1 MKIKRYMGKNTQE
14 ALLKVKMDLGNNAI
28 ILNTKKVRQ
37 KGIKKYFSK
46 PMIEIMAAIDDDT
59 SKLRE
64 RELTKIEPVQQET
77 ANSKNI
83 LSQKEEKISELE
95 NKVSNIEK
103 LLDRILNIVKTDN
116 DSKSNEFGDKEDNG
130 NAENGSQLP
139 QIFQLLYNNLLKN
152 EVDEDIAK
160 KIIDQVAKRSSSRNI
175 NDASLVMHSVI
186 ASMLGKAEPISLRKD
201 GKPTVILFVGPTG
214 VGKTTTLAKLA
225 ATFMLSNN
233 KKVGLITADT
243 YRIAAVDQLKT
254 YAEILGIPISVA
266 YSVLEITNEIQKY
279 SDKDVILV
287 DTAGCSYRD
296 KQKFDELKKLVAAC
310 NADSIFLVLSSTV
323 SSKNCKD
330 IIKNYDFIPNYK
342 LIFTKVDETPVYGSI
357 LNTKCYS
364 NKSLSYITNGQNVPD
379 DIEIANIDRLSKN
392 LLGNLS

>member
-14 ALLKVKMDLGNNAI
+14 ALLKVKMDLGNNAV

-37 KGIKKYFSK
+37 KGIKRYLTK
-46 PMIEIMAAIDDDT
+46 PMIEIMAAIDDES
-59 SKLRE
+59 SKPKE
-64 RELTKIEPVQQET
+64 RDLTKIEAIPQIN

-83 LSQKEEKISELE
+83 LSQKEEKIAELE
-95 NKVSNIEK
+95 NKVSNIEN
-103 LLDRILNIVKTDN
+103 LLDRILNIIKP
-116 DSKSNEFGDKEDNG
+116 
-130 NAENGSQLP
+130 ENGSNDNGKALSDQKENNGNQLP

-152 EVDEDIAK
+152 EVDEDIART
-160 KIIDQVAKRSSSRNI
+160 IIDQVAKKSSSRNI
-175 NDASLVMHSVI
+175 NDASLVMHSI
-186 ASMLGKAEPISLRKD
+186 ITSMLGKPEPISLRKD
-201 GKPTVILFVGPTG
+201 GQPTVILFVGPTG

-266 YSVLEITNEIQKY
+266 YSVVEITNEIKKY
-279 SDKDVILV
+279 SDKDIVLI

-296 KQKFDELKKLVAAC
+296 KQKFEELKKLVTAC
-310 NADSIFLVLSSTV
+310 NADNVFLVLSSTV

-330 IIKNYDFIPNYK
+330 IIKNYDFIPSYR
-342 LIFTKVDETPVYGSI
+342 LIFTKLDETPVYGSI
-357 LNTKCYS
+357 INTKCYS

-379 DIEIANIDRLSKN
+379 DIEVANVDRLSKN
-392 LLGNLS
+392 LMGNMS

>member
-1 MKIKRYMGKNTQE
+1 MKIKRYLGKNTQE

-37 KGIKKYFSK
+37 KGIKRYFSK
-46 PMIEIMAAIDDDT
+46 PMIEIMAAIDDDNARV
-59 SKLRE
+59 KE
-64 RELTKIEPVQQET
+64 RELTRIEPIHQDKT
-77 ANSKNI
+77 LSKNI
-83 LSQKEEKISELE
+83 LSQKEEKITELE
-95 NKVSNIEK
+95 NKVSNIEV
-103 LLDRILNIVKTDN
+103 LLDKILSIVKNDN
-116 DSKSNEFGDKEDNG
+116 KSNDEVSPEGQLMGEGNG
-130 NAENGSQLP
+130 NQLP

-160 KIIDQVAKRSSSRNI
+160 GIIEQVAMRSSPRNI
-175 NDASLVMHSVI
+175 NDATIVMHSVI
-186 ASMLGKAEPISLRKD
+186 TSMLGKPEPIFLRKD

-225 ATFMLSNN
+225 ASFMLTNN
-233 KKVGLITADT
+233 KKVGLITSDT

-266 YSVLEITNEIQKY
+266 YSVVEIENEIQEY
-279 SDKDVILV
+279 SDKDIILV

-296 KQKFDELKKLVAAC
+296 KEKFDELRKIVSAC
-310 NADSIFLVLSSTV
+310 NADNIFLVLSSTL

-330 IIKNYDFIPNYK
+330 IIKNYDFIPDYK
-342 LIFTKVDETPVYGSI
+342 IIFTKLDETPVYGSI

-364 NKSLSYITNGQNVPD
+364 NRSLSYITNGQNVPD
-379 DIEIANIDRLSKN
+379 DIEVANIDRLSKN

>member
-1 MKIKRYMGKNTQE
+1 MKIKRYMGKDTQE

-37 KGIKKYFSK
+37 KGIKKYFSS
-46 PMIEIMAAIDDDT
+46 PMIEVMAAIDDDT
-59 SKLRE
+59 AKMRE
-64 RELTKIEPVQQET
+64 RELTKIETTSNNTTSQ
-77 ANSKNI
+77 KNI
-83 LSQKEEKISELE
+83 LSQKEEKITELE
-95 NKVSNIEK
+95 NKVSNIEN
-103 LLDRILNIVKTDN
+103 LLDKILEFVKPDN
-116 DSKSNEFGDKEDNG
+116 KIIGNEKVEDSK
-130 NAENGSQLP
+130 QLP

-160 KIIDQVAKRSSSRNI
+160 SIIDQVSKKSNARSI

-186 ASMLGKAEPISLRKD
+186 SSMLGKAEPINFRKD

-225 ATFMLSNN
+225 AAFMLSND
-233 KKVGLITADT
+233 KKIGLITADT

-254 YAEILGIPISVA
+254 YAEILGIPITIA
-266 YSVLEITNEIQKY
+266 YSVVEISNEIQKY
-279 SDKDVILV
+279 NDKDVILI

-296 KQKFDELKKLVAAC
+296 KQKFGELKKLIEAC
-310 NADSIFLVLSSTV
+310 NADEVFLVLSTTA

-330 IIKNYDFIPNYK
+330 IISNYSFIPNYR
-342 LIFTKVDETPVYGSI
+342 LIFTKLDETPVYGSI
-357 LNTKCYS
+357 INTKCFS

-379 DIEIANIDRLSKN
+379 DIEIANVDKLSKN
-392 LLGNLS
+392 LLGSIT